1 MQAESLCLE
10 LAGGAELIRTLLTG
24 ITADDARFKPGA
36 DSWSMLEVV
45 CHLYDEEREDFRQ
58 RLDII
63 LHRPGDVWPPID
75 PDGWI
80 TARRDNERDLPV
92 MLERFLSERRQSLEW
107 LRSLTSPHWEAEYP
121 TRFGAMKAGD
131 MLSSWVAHD
140 HLHARQLVDL
150 RRQRVLRLTQPYD
163 VRYAGEW

>member
-1 MQAESLCLE
+1 MQAESLCQE
-10 LAGGAELIRTLLTG
+10 LASGAELIRQLLTG
-24 ITADDARFKPGA
+24 ISTDDGRFKASA
-36 DSWSMLEVV
+36 DSWSMLEVA

-63 LHRPGDVWPPID
+63 LHRPNDGWPPID
-75 PDGWI
+75 TVGWV
-80 TARRDNERDLPV
+80 TARGYNERDLAD

-107 LRSLTSPHWEAEYP
+107 LRGLTSPNWEAEYATP
-121 TRFGAMKAGD
+121 FRVMKAGD

-140 HLHARQLVDL
+140 HLHTRQLVEL
-150 RRQRVLRLTQPYD
+150 RRHRVLRLTQPYD